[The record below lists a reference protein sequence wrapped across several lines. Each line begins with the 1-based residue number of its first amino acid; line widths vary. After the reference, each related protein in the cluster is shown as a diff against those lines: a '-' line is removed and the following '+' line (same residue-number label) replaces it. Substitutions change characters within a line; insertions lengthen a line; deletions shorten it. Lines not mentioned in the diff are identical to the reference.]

1 MICTGK
7 PVTTSVRQNYC
18 FYLFQKGYFS
28 FQCNII
34 FKESQFKQSSIA
46 LYDPNDFW
54 VSGRCF
60 CTAWLADS
68 MNKDIGSSFLNNFK
82 KVFFGLFNLSK
93 KIVELSSIM
102 MSASLHDTPWFR
114 RCFSNFEANRAK

>member
-18 FYLFQKGYFS
+18 FYLFQKR
-28 FQCNII
+28 I
-34 FKESQFKQSSIA
+34 FLFSIA

-54 VSGRCF
+54 ASGRCF

-102 MSASLHDTPWFR
+102 MSASLHETPWFR